1 MSDTDPIPPVP
12 PSDVMTAVRPL
23 AGDPAAPKP
32 EPYKFKGKLPAPT
45 TFVMVGIRGRKERHL
60 AMVVSIDAEG
70 TMTAFVYHGLG
81 KPGAEMVQVIYAP
94 DRPVENIQSPSRW
107 YPRA

>member
-12 PSDVMTAVRPL
+12 PSDAPAV
-23 AGDPAAPKP
+23 AVAKKP
-32 EPYKFKGKLPAPT
+32 EPWKFKGKLP
-45 TFVMVGIRGRKERHL
+45 VVGTLVTVCIRGRKERHL
-60 AMVVSIDAEG
+60 AMVVSVDEQG